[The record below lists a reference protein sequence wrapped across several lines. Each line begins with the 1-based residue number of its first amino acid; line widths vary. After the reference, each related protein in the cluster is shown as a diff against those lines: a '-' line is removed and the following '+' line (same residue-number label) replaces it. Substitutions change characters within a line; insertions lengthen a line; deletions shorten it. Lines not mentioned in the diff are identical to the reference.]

1 MRWSSLPPMSS
12 SSNRGQA
19 KCSSAIFDHRL
30 LMPGSPHITGER
42 ERLIRPRC
50 RCHGLQRAACGDG
63 PGGKSASSRP
73 MHNTDGP
80 FSRPSADAGAEGHQV
95 PAGAMVHGGR
105 QQPEAIRGAGLPSGV
120 LSTGRGGHS
129 LFRAAFTM
137 RLPVAIQAH
146 EAGTDLTV
154 LYGTTF
160 AETTNFFFF
169 TFQILYIPQF

>member
-63 PGGKSASSRP
+63 PGGKSASRGP

-95 PAGAMVHGGR
+95 PAGAWWPAATRGHQRCWPPFWSFVHRERRAQPFQCRLHDEAASGHPGARGR
-105 QQPEAIRGAGLPSGV
+105 
-120 LSTGRGGHS
+120 H
-129 LFRAAFTM
+129 
-137 RLPVAIQAH
+137 
-146 EAGTDLTV
+146 
-154 LYGTTF
+154 
-160 AETTNFFFF
+160 
-169 TFQILYIPQF
+169 

>member
-63 PGGKSASSRP
+63 PGGKSASSGP

-95 PAGAMVHGGR
+95 PAGGGR

-120 LSTGRGGHS
+120 LSTVRGGHS

-154 LYGTTF
+154 LYGTDLTYLCG
-160 AETTNFFFF
+160 NNKPFFF